1 MICFVA
7 NKADLYVNQEVTE
20 QEGRDLANSI
30 EGYFQLVSSK
40 TGNGVSELRGQ
51 FTYCYSLKS
60 IVIGSSVNKINGQE
74 FQYSKSIENVYYYGT
89 KENWDAIN
97 ISSTSNDYFINATR
111 YYYSETEPSLNEEGT
126 AYDDNYWHYVDGEV
140 VVWTKL

>member
-40 TGNGVSELRGQ
+40 TGNGVSEL
-51 FTYCYSLKS
+51 FEES
-60 IVIGSSVNKINGQE
+60 IKMYIDKHG
-74 FQYSKSIENVYYYGT
+74 FQQLRKET
-89 KENWDAIN
+89 KQ
-97 ISSTSNDYFINATR
+97 
-111 YYYSETEPSLNEEGT
+111 L
-126 AYDDNYWHYVDGEV
+126 DDNKKNTDET
-140 VVWTKL
+140 TKSKWNCSMI